1 MATPTALSSSMTHA
15 IELLESLNE
24 LLLAERSALK
34 ERDTANI
41 QSTLN
46 QKTDLLKQLELNA
59 SARSQLLI
67 SSGYNGDELGMENYL
82 ESLPVTASQLKQQW
96 LTLKEKLQTCKD
108 ANQINGTIVH
118 RSKTQVEALLNILR
132 GQSGQQ
138 KIYND
143 SGKSSSVGAGHS
155 LAKA

>member
-1 MATPTALSSSMTHA
+1 MATPTALSSSMTQA
-15 IELLESLNE
+15 IDLLETLNT
-24 LLLAERSALK
+24 LLIAERSALK

-41 QSTLN
+41 QSALN

-59 SARSQLLI
+59 TARSQLLARA
-67 SSGYNGDELGMENYL
+67 GFNGDELGMENYL
-82 ESLPVTASQLKQQW
+82 ESLPVTAAPLKQQW

-108 ANQINGTIVH
+108 ANQVNGTIVH
-118 RSKTQVEALLNILR
+118 RSKTQVETLLNILR

-143 SGKSSSVGAGHS
+143 MGKSSSVGGGHS

>member
-1 MATPTALSSSMTHA
+1 MTQA
-15 IELLESLNE
+15 IELLETLNT
-24 LLLAERSALK
+24 LLIAERSALR

-46 QKTDLLKQLELNA
+46 QKNDLLKQLELNGT
-59 SARSQLLI
+59 ARSQLLA
-67 SSGYNGDELGMENYL
+67 SAGLKGDEHGMESYL

-143 SGKSSSVGAGHS
+143 AGKSSSVGGGHS